1 MRHIIRYFAL
11 AFGLLSLSLLVKASL
26 PQVTTGTWS
35 SGGTMASAHDAGCS
49 VLLQDGRLMVIGG
62 SDAHGP
68 TANVDIF
75 NTDGTWSS
83 AAVMQSPRASQ
94 ACAVLQNGQVL
105 AAGGDAGAGAV
116 NTAEL
121 YDPSAN
127 SWSSLPVMTQAR
139 SGATASLLQDGRV
152 LLAGGGSNALEIFD
166 PNSQAFSFV
175 GTMSAARQDAAAA
188 VMQDG
193 RVLIVGGS
201 GIDSATGNP
210 TVLASS
216 DIYDPNAGAVSAGPA
231 LSVARSLHSA
241 TTQLDGK
248 VAVIGG
254 SNGSAD
260 LNSIEIFDPVA
271 GNFSSAS
278 ASLATP
284 RSGHLAFLLPKN
296 NEILVVGGQSAGA
309 DLASAE
315 LYAPWGGVSGTGAMK
330 AARSQASGSSLSVV
344 DGLLM
349 VAGGSSQNTAELYTF
364 ATVKT
369 DASDYAPGTMVTITG
384 TGWQPGETVALT
396 FVESPLIDTHPILY
410 ATADVNGNISNSQF
424 SPDVHDVAVRFY
436 LTATGSKSQAQNT
449 FTDALAT
456 TTTIA
461 SSSNLN
467 TSLVGGS
474 VTFTAGVTQAGSTV
488 TSGTVTFTIGGNN
501 NCGGGTVISSNVSL
515 ASGQASASTTFA
527 SSGSFTIRACYSG
540 FGNGSTALQSSNAS
554 LTQIVNKI
562 TPVITWGNP
571 LTITYGTALSSTQ
584 LNATASALGTS
595 VSGTFAYNPSAGTVL
610 NAGSGQTLSVIFTP
624 SDTNTYTSA
633 AASVTI
639 NVNQASTITTLGSW
653 SQLAPTG
660 TGPAQGL
667 FGMSIVEDSS
677 GNLIMFG
684 GSTGSPT
691 NDVWVLSGGNGLGG
705 TPVWTKLSP
714 AGSPPAPRF
723 NHAAV
728 YDSATNSMIIYGGCE
743 GGCFPIGNDAWVL
756 SHANG
761 IGGTPTWSLLTFS
774 GPSSGGRQNM
784 AKAYDPTSNQAIIFG
799 GQNGGGSG
807 GATFPEVWVLSHA
820 NGTGGSA
827 VWSKLTT
834 SGTIPPGQYGPS
846 SFYDVTNNRLTVA
859 GGAAQGSG
867 VPTNAV
873 YVLTHAN
880 GLGGTPTWTNLVAE
894 GAAGSPAGFGSYPAA
909 YDATNNQGILVESG
923 GTNNL
928 WLLSNGNGL
937 GGTTAYSHL
946 MPSGGVSAVV
956 GLQGAAYDP
965 VNSRVSSLYQNAGS
979 NQLFVLGAGSPD
991 ASAFGQSVTF
1001 TARVSAASGNP
1012 TGTVTFKDGA
1022 TTLGTGTLSTTSGAT
1037 TATFTTSGLSFG
1049 THTIT
1054 AVYGADGNFTAST
1067 SSWALTQTVNQA
1079 TPTVTWSNPADI
1091 IYGTALSG
1099 TQLNATASVPGT
1111 FTYTPAAGTV
1121 LNVGSGQTLSVH
1133 FVPNDTTDYSIPSD
1147 KTVLI
1152 NVTKAAAT
1160 VTLGSLSQTYSGS
1173 PEAATATTTPSGLTV
1188 SFTYNG
1194 LSTAPTNAGS
1204 YTAVGTISD
1213 PTYQG
1218 SATGTLVISKATPT
1232 ITWSNPFDIT
1242 YGTALSGTQL
1252 NATASVSG
1260 TFAYSPAAGTVLKAG
1275 SGQALSVT
1283 FTPTDATDYSS
1294 ASKSVAI
1301 NVIALTTTCSITAAN
1316 KTYDG
1321 TTAATVSNYSL
1332 SGVLGTDIVNC
1343 SASGTVTFADKKVG
1357 TGKTVT
1363 ATGLKLGGKDA
1374 GNYVLS
1380 STSATA
1386 TANIT
1391 QLAITVTAV
1400 SDTKQYDGTT
1410 HSVGSP
1416 TIAPAIATG
1425 DTASFVQTFA
1435 DKNVGT
1441 GKTLTPSGVVA
1452 DGNSGGNYAVTF
1464 ASVATGSI
1472 TQRPITVTA
1481 DAKTK
1486 VYGDADP
1493 AFTYSI
1499 TSGSLVAGDSLS
1511 GNLTRAS
1518 GDSVGSYAIQ
1528 QGTLTAGSNYALTYV
1543 GANLT
1548 ITARSITVTADAQTK
1563 VYGSSDPALTYKT
1576 SGALVGSDSFSGS
1589 LTRVAGLDAGTYAIQ
1604 QGTLMLS
1611 TNYTLNYVGANL
1623 TITQATPTISA
1634 VVLSCTY
1641 NGSPCGGS
1649 GSATGVLN
1657 PPDSLLPVALSYSGT
1672 QSDGTAYGPS
1682 ASAPVNAGAYTL
1694 IVAFA
1699 GNTDYTPA
1707 SGQANFSIAQVQPSI
1722 VWANPADIA
1731 YGTALSGTQL
1741 NATLSTPIPGSFSY
1755 NPPLGT
1761 VLPVGSTEAL
1771 VVLFTPTDTVNYTT
1785 ANANVAINV
1794 TKAAPRV
1801 IWSNPA
1807 DIRYPTAL
1815 GSTQLDAIAPAMP
1828 VGVIGWW
1835 KADENTGTTAQ
1846 NAVGADTATL
1856 TNGASWAAGKYNS
1869 AFSLSA
1875 AQTQYVDA
1883 GNTPNLQVSHG
1894 DFSVA
1899 AWVYFNSLSGDMSI
1913 VDKMGNGPNDDGWRL
1928 IKQTDD
1934 RFWFCIG
1941 QTPGDNTCYPG
1952 SMADSTTV
1960 ATTGQWYFLVA
1971 TKTSTTASIF
1981 VNGNFES
1988 SGSVGP
1994 IHDTDA
2000 VNLHFG
2006 SNVTQGAYLDGM
2018 VDEPMLFNHA
2028 LSNAEVQA
2036 LYGTQAGAFA
2046 YTPDTGTVLN
2056 AGSGQALKTGFTP
2069 TDTANF
2075 TTATAS
2081 VSINVLK
2088 ANQTI
2093 SFGTLGDKTY
2103 GDSAFPVSATGGA
2116 SNNPVTFATSST
2128 ACSVSATGTVTIVS
2142 AGPCSITASQA
2153 GNDNYNDAT
2162 PVTQPFTINR
2172 ADAKINVVPYNVTY
2186 DGSSHTA
2193 TGTATGVGG
2202 VDLSS
2207 GLKLSASTH
2216 TDAGD
2221 YQDGWSFFDVTGNYN
2236 ADGGVIADHI
2246 TKANAKITVTSY
2258 SVTYDG
2264 NPHTATGSATG
2275 VEIPPVDLSSLLH
2288 LDGTTH
2294 TYAGDYSTDS
2304 WSFEGNSNYN
2314 STKGTVHDS
2323 IAKANAKITVTPYS
2337 VTYDGSA
2344 HTATGS
2350 ALGVSGETLA
2360 GLDLGGTTHTGAS
2373 DYPMVDPWTFT
2384 DVTGNYNNANAT
2396 VSDSIAR
2403 ANAII
2408 SVKPYSVT
2416 YDGNAHT
2423 ATGSATGVK
2432 GEALNGLNLSAS
2444 NHTNAGDYQDGWS
2457 FVDATGNY
2465 NADGNVIADHIAK
2478 ANANI
2483 TVTLYA
2489 VTYDGAAHTA
2499 TGTVTGI
2506 KGETLAGLDL
2516 SGTTH
2521 TNAAD
2526 YPSDPW
2532 KFTDSTGNYN
2542 NANSTVHDSIAKA
2555 DATISVSGYS
2565 GVYDANSHGATGSA
2579 KGVKGEDLSTLL
2591 NLGLSFT
2598 DVPGGTAHWTFA
2610 GDTNYNNA
2618 AGDAS
2623 IVLTQAQ
2630 ASVTVKG
2637 YNGVYDGNAHGAT
2650 GSATGIGGAN
2660 LSNLLSLGSTFTDA
2674 PGGTANW
2681 SFAGNTDYQSA
2692 SGTAAIVINKAGS
2705 TVTVTVANATY
2716 DGNLHGGT
2724 ANVTGIGGLNQSLTV
2739 SYVGTGI
2746 TVYGPTN
2753 TAPVNAGTYE
2763 ADASFGGDGDH
2774 SGSNGSATFAIA
2786 KASST
2791 TTVTVAGGA
2800 SFTYDSLSHPATVSV
2815 TGVNLILAQP
2825 PVYSCGHA
2833 PISVADSGCTAS
2845 YNYAGDANH
2854 NSSSDSKTYTINKAL
2869 LTVTA
2874 NNAAMTLDGVVP
2886 SPLTGTLTG
2895 VLGADGITATYT
2907 TAATGTAVG
2916 SFPITPVLSDPN
2928 GKLPNYSV
2936 TSKNGTL
2943 TVTYAPA
2950 NAGLCDGD
2958 LSHTILQPVNAD
2970 GTSTFKQG
2978 STVPAKF
2985 RVCDAKG
2992 TSIGLSGVVTSF
3004 NLVYMN
3010 GGTLI
3015 PTVDETV
3022 DSSTPDTAFRWDSTA
3037 QQWIFNISTK
3047 GLPTHYTYTFQI
3059 NLNDG
3064 SFIQFVIGL
3073 PK

>member
-105 AAGGDAGAGAV
+105 AAGGDAGAGGAV

-152 LLAGGGSNALEIFD
+152 LLAGGGSNELEIFD

-175 GTMSAARQDAAAA
+175 GTMSASRQDAAAT

-201 GIDSATGNP
+201 GIDPATGNP

-216 DIYDPNAGAVSAGPA
+216 DIYDPAAASVSAGPA
-231 LSVARSLHSA
+231 LAVARSKHSA

-271 GNFSSAS
+271 RNFSSAS
-278 ASLATP
+278 ASLATS

-296 NEILVVGGQSAGA
+296 NDILVVGGQSAGA

-330 AARSQASGSSLSVV
+330 AARSQASGSSLSIV

-369 DASDYAPGTMVTITG
+369 DAADYAPGTMVTITG

-501 NCGGGTVISSNVSL
+501 NCVGGTVIASNVSL
-515 ASGQASASTTFA
+515 ASGQAGASTTFA

-610 NAGSGQTLSVIFTP
+610 NAGSGRTLSAIFTP

-639 NVNQASTITTLGSW
+639 NVNQASTSTTLGSW
-653 SQLAPTG
+653 SLLAPTG

-705 TPVWTKLSP
+705 NPVWTKLSP

-880 GLGGTPTWTNLVAE
+880 GLDGTPTWTNLVAE

-928 WLLSNGNGL
+928 WLLSNGNGI

-979 NQLFVLGAGSPD
+979 NQLFVLGAGSSD

-1012 TGTVTFKDGA
+1012 TGTVTFKNAA

-1204 YTAVGTISD
+1204 YTVVGTISD

-1218 SATGTLVISKATPT
+1218 SATGTLVISKVTPT

-1242 YGTALSGTQL
+1242 YGTASSVTQL
-1252 NATASVSG
+1252 NATASVPGS
-1260 TFAYSPAAGTVLKAG
+1260 FVYSPAAGTVMKAG

-1283 FTPTDATDYSS
+1283 FTPNDTTDYSS

-1301 NVIALTTTCSITAAN
+1301 NVAALTTTCSITAVN

-1321 TTAATVSNYSL
+1321 TTAATVSKYTVSPL
-1332 SGVLGTDIVNC
+1332 LTGDTVTCSSGMGGT
-1343 SASGTVTFADKKVG
+1343 TTFADKKVG

-1363 ATGLKLGGKDA
+1363 ATGLKPGGKDA
-1374 GNYVLS
+1374 ENYVLS
-1380 STSATA
+1380 STTATA
-1386 TANIT
+1386 TADIT
-1391 QLAITVTAV
+1391 PLAITVTAV

-1441 GKTLTPSGVVA
+1441 GKTLTPSGIVA

-1499 TSGSLVAGDSLS
+1499 TSGSLVGGDSLS

-1611 TNYTLNYVGANL
+1611 ANYTLNYVGANL

-1682 ASAPVNAGAYTL
+1682 ASAPVNAGAHTL

-1731 YGTALSGTQL
+1731 YGTALNGTQL

-1785 ANANVAINV
+1785 ASANVAINV

-1807 DIRYPTAL
+1807 DITHPTAL
-1815 GSTQLDAIAPAMP
+1815 SSTQLDAIAPAMP
-1828 VGVIGWW
+1828 VGVTGWW

-1960 ATTGQWYFLVA
+1960 ATTGQWYFLLA
-1971 TKTSTTASIF
+1971 TKTSTTVSIF

-2221 YQDGWSFFDVTGNYN
+2221 YQDGWSFVDATGNYN

-2258 SVTYDG
+2258 SVTYVG

-2323 IAKANAKITVTPYS
+2323 IAKANAKITVTPYASATTTYDSHPHTASGTAAGVESPAPADLSSLLNLGGTTHTDAGDYPADSWGFAGNDNYNPSSGTVHDSTAKADAKITVLPYSVTYDAKSHTATGTATGVGSVDLSASLILSNTTHINAGDYASDAWSFSGGTNYNDASGTVHDCIKKANANITVTPYS

-2516 SGTTH
+2516 SGTSH

-2555 DATISVSGYS
+2555 DAAISVSGYS

-2579 KGVKGEDLSTLL
+2579 KGIKGEDLSTLL

-2637 YNGVYDGNAHGAT
+2637 YNGVYDGNAHGPT

-2845 YNYAGDANH
+2845 
-2854 NSSSDSKTYTINKAL
+2854 
-2869 LTVTA
+2869 
-2874 NNAAMTLDGVVP
+2874 
-2886 SPLTGTLTG
+2886 
-2895 VLGADGITATYT
+2895 
-2907 TAATGTAVG
+2907 
-2916 SFPITPVLSDPN
+2916 
-2928 GKLPNYSV
+2928 
-2936 TSKNGTL
+2936 
-2943 TVTYAPA
+2943 
-2950 NAGLCDGD
+2950 
-2958 LSHTILQPVNAD
+2958 
-2970 GTSTFKQG
+2970 
-2978 STVPAKF
+2978 
-2985 RVCDAKG
+2985 
-2992 TSIGLSGVVTSF
+2992 
-3004 NLVYMN
+3004 
-3010 GGTLI
+3010 
-3015 PTVDETV
+3015 
-3022 DSSTPDTAFRWDSTA
+3022 
-3037 QQWIFNISTK
+3037 
-3047 GLPTHYTYTFQI
+3047 
-3059 NLNDG
+3059 
-3064 SFIQFVIGL
+3064 
-3073 PK
+3073 